1 MSDRAGDSRP
11 AASSAARTRPAG
23 GGRPSLRTCP
33 GSPVGSYHAGV
44 ATRYAYLEHD
54 GPLAFAHRGGSAER
68 PENTWSAF
76 AHAVELGY
84 QYLELDVQASSD
96 GVAVV
101 FHDATL
107 DRVTE
112 RSGPISSYRWQELR
126 RITLADGQPPVEL
139 GALLHSWPDR
149 RFNIDIKRAAAL
161 EPAAATIES
170 CAARARVCVTA
181 FSGSRLRWIRRRLG
195 PELCTTLGPG
205 GVAALRTASL
215 VPALRAGRVHRA
227 IGVAPNAQPTPEP
240 DPAPTRQPDPARNP
254 QPTTAP
260 NPLPTRR
267 PYPTLHAG
275 AAQVPT
281 RQGLLPLVDEPLVTY
296 AHQLGLQVHVWTIND
311 RPSMHALL
319 DLGVDGIMTDRPSLL
334 REVLVERN
342 CWH

>member
-1 MSDRAGDSRP
+1 M
-11 AASSAARTRPAG
+11 
-23 GGRPSLRTCP
+23 
-33 GSPVGSYHAGV
+33 

-170 CAARARVCVTA
+170 CAARGRVCVTA

-227 IGVAPNAQPTPEP
+227 IGVAPNPQPTLEPDPAPTPEP
-240 DPAPTRQPDPARNP
+240 DPAPTPQPDPAPTLQPNPAPTPQPTTAPTP

-260 NPLPTRR
+260 NPQPTRR